1 MNSKDRMKAWR
12 AEKTGQGGRS
22 LSLWLD
28 PETTEQLDALRNHFG
43 RSKRGRNK
51 PIITK
56 AIRDL
61 HKSVFI
67 D

>member
-1 MNSKDRMKAWR
+1 MDSKQRMKAWR
-12 AEKTGQGGRS
+12 ADKTGQGGRS

-28 PETTEQLDALRNHFG
+28 SESKEQLDALRNHFG
-43 RSKRGRNK
+43 RSKRGKNK

-61 HKSVFI
+61 HKTIFN
-67 D
+67 